1 MGDQLHTMNLVR
13 LHKTVGVKVG
23 SGNVGAGKA
32 VQVGGGAPVVVQS
45 MTMTD
50 TADARATAPQC
61 IELAEAGS
69 EMVRVTVNVPEA
81 AAAVPEIKQRMLDAG
96 CTAPLIGDFHY
107 NGHILLTKFPDCAR
121 ALDKYRINPGN
132 VGTGSRRDEQFATIC
147 KVAVDQNRPVR
158 IGVNGGS
165 LNQELVV
172 AKMQENTD
180 RDLGKTSEDIINE
193 CMVLSA
199 IESTALAIE
208 SGLRKDQ
215 IIISCKTSRPRDL
228 IAVYR
233 DLAPKTDQ
241 PLHLGL
247 TEAGMGVKGLVW
259 SASAMGVL
267 LNEGIGDTIRV
278 SLTPRPGGDRRE
290 EVYAACEL
298 LQALGLRS
306 FSPSVTACPGCG
318 RTTSSTFQELAER
331 IQDYIREKMPA
342 WKTKYEGVET
352 MTLAVMGCVVNGPGE
367 SKAANIG
374 ISLPGTG
381 EAPNCPIFIDGQHA
395 TTLRGTYEELAG
407 GVPASRGRLRR
418 RQVRAPLT
426 AKRTTSRAL
435 NVAPAGADAASSGPC
450 TARGARRARSRRRS
464 DRRLRSPSGRCRA

>member
-1 MGDQLHTMNLVR
+1 MIAPAR
-13 LHKTVGVKVG
+13 LHRTIGVR
-23 SGNVGAGKA
+23 VGAI
-32 VQVGGGAPVVVQS
+32 QVGGGAPVVVQS
-45 MTMTD
+45 MTLTE
-50 TADARATAPQC
+50 TADAAATARQC

-69 EMVRVTVNVPEA
+69 EMVRVTVNTPEA

-107 NGHILLTKFPDCAR
+107 NGHLLLTRSPGAAR

-132 VGTGSRRDEQFATIC
+132 VGTGKRRDEHFATIC
-147 KVAVDQNRPVR
+147 RVAADHQKPVR

-165 LNQELVV
+165 LNQDLVT

-180 RDLGKTSEDIINE
+180 RNLGHSSEEILNE

-199 IESTALAIE
+199 LQSTELAME
-208 SGLRKDQ
+208 SGLGRDR
-215 IIISCKTSRPRDL
+215 IIISCKVSRPRDL

-233 DLAPKTDQ
+233 DLARRTEQ

-247 TEAGMGVKGLVW
+247 TEAGMGVKGIAW
-259 SASAMGVL
+259 SASALAIL

-290 EVYAACEL
+290 EVYAACEI

-306 FSPSVTACPGCG
+306 FSPAITACPGCG
-318 RTTSSTFQELAER
+318 RTTSTTFQQLAER
-331 IQDYIREKMPA
+331 IQDYVRAQMPV
-342 WKTKYEGVET
+342 WKQSHPGVET
-352 MTLAVMGCVVNGPGE
+352 MSVAVMGCVVNGPGE

-381 EAPNCPIFIDGQHA
+381 EAPSCPVFIDGVRA
-395 TTLRGTYEELAG
+395 MTLSGTYEELATAFQQL
-407 GVPASRGRLRR
+407 VEQYVERTYPA
-418 RQVRAPLT
+418 
-426 AKRTTSRAL
+426 TS
-435 NVAPAGADAASSGPC
+435 GASG
-450 TARGARRARSRRRS
+450 TS
-464 DRRLRSPSGRCRA
+464 

>member
-1 MGDQLHTMNLVR
+1 MIKNPMSLLK

-23 SGNVGAGKA
+23 H
-32 VQVGGGAPVVVQS
+32 VQVGGGAPIVVQS

-50 TADARATAPQC
+50 TADVRATAAQC
-61 IELAEAGS
+61 IELAAAGS
-69 EMVRVTVNVPEA
+69 EMVRVTVNLPDA
-81 AAAVPEIKQRMLDAG
+81 AAAVPAIKQRMLDAG

-107 NGHILLTKFPDCAR
+107 NGHLLLTKYPDCAR

-132 VGTGSRRDEQFATIC
+132 VGTGRRRDEQFATIC
-147 KVAVDQNRPVR
+147 KVAVDNGRPVR

-172 AKMQENTD
+172 SKMQENTD
-180 RDLGKTSEDIINE
+180 RSLGKTSEEIIND

-199 IESTALAIE
+199 IESTALAFE

-233 DLAPKTDQ
+233 ALAHQTDQ

-247 TEAGMGVKGLVW
+247 TEAGMGTKGLVW

-318 RTTSSTFQELAER
+318 RTTSTTFQELAER
-331 IQDYIREKMPA
+331 IQGYIRDKMPE
-342 WKTKYEGVET
+342 WKASYEGVEE
-352 MTLAVMGCVVNGPGE
+352 MTLAVMGCIVNGPGE
-367 SKAANIG
+367 SKAASIG

-381 EAPNCPIFIDGQHA
+381 EEPSCPVYIEGQHV
-395 TTLRGTYEELAG
+395 TTLRGAYDELA
-407 GVPASRGRLRR
+407 AEFQRL
-418 RQVRAPLT
+418 VDDYVEH
-426 AKRTTSRAL
+426 KY
-435 NVAPAGADAASSGPC
+435 
-450 TARGARRARSRRRS
+450 ARR
-464 DRRLRSPSGRCRA
+464 

>member
-1 MGDQLHTMNLVR
+1 MDGVGLRRSGPTAGMIERSMQLVK
-13 LHKTVGVKVG
+13 LHRTVGVRVG
-23 SGNVGAGKA
+23 S

-50 TADARATAPQC
+50 TADVAATAQQC

-69 EMVRVTVNVPEA
+69 EMLRVTVNLPEA
-81 AAAVPEIKQRMLDAG
+81 AAAVPEIKRRMLDAG
-96 CTAPLIGDFHY
+96 VTAPLIGDFHY
-107 NGHILLTKFPDCAR
+107 NGHLLLTRFPACAA

-132 VGTGSRRDEQFATIC
+132 VGTGRRRDEQFATIC
-147 KVAVDQNRPVR
+147 KVAADQNKPVR

-180 RDLGKTSEDIINE
+180 RDLGLSSEEIISD

-199 IESTALAIE
+199 LQSTELAIE

-228 IAVYR
+228 IGVYR
-233 DLAPKTDQ
+233 DLARKTDQ

-331 IQDYIREKMPA
+331 TQDYIRQRLPE
-342 WKTKYEGVET
+342 WKTQYEGVENL
-352 MTLAVMGCVVNGPGE
+352 TLAVMGCIVNGPGE

-381 EAPNCPIFIDGQHA
+381 EAPHCPVYIDGEHH
-395 TTLRGTYEELAG
+395 TTLRGTYEELDVAFRDL
-407 GVPASRGRLRR
+407 VDNYVATRYERR
-418 RQVRAPLT
+418 
-426 AKRTTSRAL
+426 K
-435 NVAPAGADAASSGPC
+435 
-450 TARGARRARSRRRS
+450 
-464 DRRLRSPSGRCRA
+464 

>member
-1 MGDQLHTMNLVR
+1 MR
-13 LHKTVGVKVG
+13 VG
-23 SGNVGAGKA
+23 N

-50 TADARATAPQC
+50 TADPIATARQC

-69 EMVRVTVNVPEA
+69 EMVRVTVNLPEA

-96 CTAPLIGDFHY
+96 VTAPLIGDFHY
-107 NGHILLTKFPDCAR
+107 NGHLLLTRYPACAV

-132 VGTGSRRDEQFATIC
+132 VGTGRRRDEQFSTIC
-147 KVAVDQNRPVR
+147 KVAGDNGKPVR

-172 AKMQENTD
+172 SRMQENTD
-180 RDLGKTSEDIINE
+180 RALGLTSEEIINE
-193 CMVLSA
+193 CMVTSA
-199 IESTALAIE
+199 IESTELALE

-233 DLAPKTDQ
+233 ELSRQTDQ

-247 TEAGMGVKGLVW
+247 TEAGMGTKGLVW
-259 SASAMGVL
+259 SAASMGVL

-278 SLTPRPGGDRRE
+278 SLTPKPGGDRRE

-298 LQALGLRS
+298 LQALGLRT
-306 FSPSVTACPGCG
+306 FAPSVTACPGCG

-331 IQDYIREKMPA
+331 TQEYIRERMPQ
-342 WKTKYEGVET
+342 WKVDYDGVEA

-367 SKAANIG
+367 SKAASIG

-381 EAPNCPIFIDGQHA
+381 ESPNCPVFIDGQHF
-395 TTLRGTYEELAG
+395 TTLRGTYEELSVAF
-407 GVPASRGRLRR
+407 RGLVDDYVATRYPRR
-418 RQVRAPLT
+418 PH
-426 AKRTTSRAL
+426 
-435 NVAPAGADAASSGPC
+435 
-450 TARGARRARSRRRS
+450 
-464 DRRLRSPSGRCRA
+464 

>member
-1 MGDQLHTMNLVR
+1 MSVVR
-13 LHKTVGVKVG
+13 LHKTIGVKVG
-23 SGNVGAGKA
+23 SANV
-32 VQVGGGAPVVVQS
+32 VQVGGGAPIVVQS

-50 TADARATAPQC
+50 TADARATARQAVL
-61 IELAEAGS
+61 LAEAGS
-69 EMVRVTVNVPEA
+69 ELVRVTVNLPEA

-107 NGHILLTKFPDCAR
+107 NGHILLTKYPDCAR

-132 VGTGSRRDEQFATIC
+132 VGTGKRRDEQFSTIC
-147 KVAVDQNRPVR
+147 RVAVDNAKPVR

-172 AKMQENTD
+172 SKMQENTD
-180 RDLGKTSEDIINE
+180 RDLGKTSEEIINE

-199 IESTALAIE
+199 VESTALAIE

-233 DLAPKTDQ
+233 ALARQTDQ

-247 TEAGMGVKGLVW
+247 TEAGMGTKGLVW
-259 SASAMGVL
+259 SSAAMGVL

-278 SLTPRPGGDRRE
+278 SLTPAPGGDRRE

-318 RTTSSTFQELAER
+318 RTTSTTFQQLAER
-331 IQDYIREKMPA
+331 IQGYIRDKMPE
-342 WKTKYEGVET
+342 WKTTYEGVES

-381 EAPNCPIFIDGQHA
+381 EAPNCPIYIDGEHV
-395 TTLRGTYEELAG
+395 TTLRGTYDELAT
-407 GVPASRGRLRR
+407 AFQRLVDDYVEQRY
-418 RQVRAPLT
+418 
-426 AKRTTSRAL
+426 
-435 NVAPAGADAASSGPC
+435 
-450 TARGARRARSRRRS
+450 ARR
-464 DRRLRSPSGRCRA
+464 

>member
-1 MGDQLHTMNLVR
+1 MISTIR
-13 LHKTVGVKVG
+13 LHRTVGVRVG
-23 SGNVGAGKA
+23 P

-50 TADARATAPQC
+50 TADAASTARQC

-69 EMVRVTVNVPEA
+69 EMVRVTVNLPEA
-81 AAAVPEIKQRMLDAG
+81 AAAVPEIKRRMLDAG
-96 CTAPLIGDFHY
+96 VTAPLIGDFHY
-107 NGHILLTKFPDCAR
+107 NGHLLLTRFPDCAD

-132 VGTGSRRDEQFATIC
+132 VGTGKRRDEQFATIC
-147 KVAVDQNRPVR
+147 KVARDRNKPVR

-180 RDLGKTSEDIINE
+180 LALGHTSEEIINE

-199 IESTALAIE
+199 LQSTDLAIE

-233 DLAPKTDQ
+233 ELARRTDQ

-247 TEAGMGVKGLVW
+247 TEAGMGMKGLVW
-259 SASAMGVL
+259 SASAIGVL

-278 SLTPRPGGDRRE
+278 SLTPKPGGDRRE
-290 EVYAACEL
+290 EVYAACEI

-318 RTTSSTFQELAER
+318 RTTSTTFQELAER
-331 IQDYIREKMPA
+331 TQEYIRVRMPE
-342 WKTKYEGVET
+342 WKTQYEGVET

-367 SKAANIG
+367 SKAASIG

-381 EAPNCPIFIDGQHA
+381 EAPNCPVFIDGEHY
-395 TTLRGTYEELAG
+395 TTLRGTYDELAEAFRKLVDDYIDRKYRKKELG
-407 GVPASRGRLRR
+407 
-418 RQVRAPLT
+418 
-426 AKRTTSRAL
+426 
-435 NVAPAGADAASSGPC
+435 ASSDTG
-450 TARGARRARSRRRS
+450 
-464 DRRLRSPSGRCRA
+464 LRS

>member
-1 MGDQLHTMNLVR
+1 MVR
-13 LHKTVGVKVG
+13 SDFRAFCLSMATLKVHRTVAVRVG
-23 SGNVGAGKA
+23 N

-50 TADARATAPQC
+50 TADPVSTARQC

-69 EMVRVTVNVPEA
+69 EMVRVPVNLPEA
-81 AAAVPEIKQRMLDAG
+81 AAAVPEIKQRMIDG
-96 CTAPLIGDFHY
+96 GVTAPLIGDFHY
-107 NGHILLTKFPDCAR
+107 NGHLLLTRFPDCAD

-132 VGTGSRRDEQFATIC
+132 VGTGKRRDEQFATIC
-147 KVAVDQNRPVR
+147 KVARDPNKPVR

-180 RDLGKTSEDIINE
+180 LSLGHTSEEIINE

-199 IESTALAIE
+199 VQSTELALE

-233 DLAPKTDQ
+233 ELARRTDQ

-247 TEAGMGVKGLVW
+247 TEAGMGMKGLVW
-259 SASAMGVL
+259 SASAIGVL

-278 SLTPRPGGDRRE
+278 SLTPKPGGDRRE
-290 EVYAACEL
+290 EVYAACEI
-298 LQALGLRS
+298 LQALGLRA
-306 FSPSVTACPGCG
+306 FAPSVTACPGCG
-318 RTTSSTFQELAER
+318 RTTSTTFQELAER
-331 IQDYIREKMPA
+331 TQEYIRVRMPE
-342 WKTKYEGVET
+342 WKTQYEGVET

-367 SKAANIG
+367 SKAASIG

-381 EAPNCPIFIDGQHA
+381 EAPNCPVFIDGEHY
-395 TTLRGTYEELAG
+395 TTLRGTYDELAEAFRKL
-407 GVPASRGRLRR
+407 VDDYIERKYQKKEL
-418 RQVRAPLT
+418 
-426 AKRTTSRAL
+426 
-435 NVAPAGADAASSGPC
+435 
-450 TARGARRARSRRRS
+450 RARS
-464 DRRLRSPSGRCRA
+464 

>member
-1 MGDQLHTMNLVR
+1 MAILKLHT
-13 LHKTVGVKVG
+13 TIGVKVG
-23 SGNVGAGKA
+23 R
-32 VQVGGGAPVVVQS
+32 VQVGGGAPIVVQS

-50 TADARATAPQC
+50 TADARATAAQC
-61 IELAEAGS
+61 IELAQAGS
-69 EMVRVTVNVPEA
+69 EMVRVTVNLPEA
-81 AAAVPEIKQRMLDAG
+81 AAAVPEIKRRMLDAG
-96 CTAPLIGDFHY
+96 CDAPLIGDFHY
-107 NGHILLTKFPDCAR
+107 NGHLLLTKYPGCA
-121 ALDKYRINPGN
+121 ASLDKYRINPGN
-132 VGTGSRRDEQFATIC
+132 VGTGRRRDEQFATIC
-147 KVAVDQNRPVR
+147 KVAVDHDRPVR

-180 RDLGKTSEDIINE
+180 RDLGKSSEEIINE

-199 IESTALAIE
+199 VESTALALD
-208 SGLRKDQ
+208 SGLGRDR
-215 IIISCKTSRPRDL
+215 IIISCKTSRPRGL

-233 DLAPKTDQ
+233 ALARETDQ

-259 SASAMGVL
+259 SASAMSIL
-267 LNEGIGDTIRV
+267 LNEGIGDTVRV

-298 LQALGLRS
+298 LQALGLRA

-318 RTTSSTFQELAER
+318 RTTSTTFQELAER
-331 IQDYIREKMPA
+331 IQDYIREKMPE
-342 WKTKYEGVET
+342 WKTRYEGVET

-367 SKAANIG
+367 SKAASIG

-381 EAPNCPIFIDGQHA
+381 EEPSCPVYIDGEHV

-407 GVPASRGRLRR
+407 EFQRL
-418 RQVRAPLT
+418 VDT
-426 AKRTTSRAL
+426 YVDTKY
-435 NVAPAGADAASSGPC
+435 
-450 TARGARRARSRRRS
+450 ARK
-464 DRRLRSPSGRCRA
+464 P

>member
-1 MGDQLHTMNLVR
+1 MIVLDTPRKMGTVR
-13 LHKTVGVKVG
+13 LHKTIGVRVGR
-23 SGNVGAGKA
+23 

-50 TADARATAPQC
+50 TADARATAQQC
-61 IELAEAGS
+61 VELAEAGS

-96 CTAPLIGDFHY
+96 VNAPLIGDFHY
-107 NGHILLTKFPDCAR
+107 NGHLLLTRYPATAA

-132 VGTGSRRDEQFATIC
+132 VGTGRRRDEQFATIC
-147 KVAVDQNRPVR
+147 KVARDSGKPVR

-172 AKMQENTD
+172 AHMQENTD
-180 RDLGKTSEDIINE
+180 RGLGKTSEEIINE

-199 IESTALAIE
+199 LQSTELALE
-208 SGLRKDQ
+208 CGLRKDQ

-228 IAVYR
+228 IALYR
-233 DLAPKTDQ
+233 DLARRTDQ

-247 TEAGMGVKGLVW
+247 TEAGMGMKGLVW

-278 SLTPRPGGDRRE
+278 SLTPKPGGDRRE

-331 IQDYIREKMPA
+331 TQAYIREKIPE
-342 WKTKYEGVET
+342 WKSQYEGVET

-381 EAPNCPIFIDGQHA
+381 EAPNCPVFIDGEHYR
-395 TTLRGTYEELAG
+395 TLRGTYDELALEFRAL
-407 GVPASRGRLRR
+407 VDQYVATRYRR
-418 RQVRAPLT
+418 RE
-426 AKRTTSRAL
+426 
-435 NVAPAGADAASSGPC
+435 
-450 TARGARRARSRRRS
+450 
-464 DRRLRSPSGRCRA
+464 

>member
-1 MGDQLHTMNLVR
+1 
-13 LHKTVGVKVG
+13 
-23 SGNVGAGKA
+23 
-32 VQVGGGAPVVVQS
+32 
-45 MTMTD
+45 
-50 TADARATAPQC
+50 
-61 IELAEAGS
+61 
-69 EMVRVTVNVPEA
+69 
-81 AAAVPEIKQRMLDAG
+81 
-96 CTAPLIGDFHY
+96 
-107 NGHILLTKFPDCAR
+107 
-121 ALDKYRINPGN
+121 
-132 VGTGSRRDEQFATIC
+132 
-147 KVAVDQNRPVR
+147 VR

-172 AKMQENTD
+172 SKMQENTD
-180 RDLGKTSEDIINE
+180 RNLGRTSEEIIND

-199 IESTALAIE
+199 LQSTELALE
-208 SGLRKDQ
+208 SGLRTDQ

-233 DLAPKTDQ
+233 ELARRTDQ

-247 TEAGMGVKGLVW
+247 TEAGMGTKGLVW

-267 LNEGIGDTIRV
+267 LSEGIGDTIRV

-331 IQDYIREKMPA
+331 TQGYIRERLPE
-342 WKTKYEGVET
+342 WKTQYEGVES

-381 EAPNCPIFIDGQHA
+381 ESPNCPVYIDGQHF
-395 TTLRGTYEELAG
+395 TTLRGTYDELA
-407 GVPASRGRLRR
+407 VAFRELVDNYVVTRFKRR
-418 RQVRAPLT
+418 T
-426 AKRTTSRAL
+426 
-435 NVAPAGADAASSGPC
+435 
-450 TARGARRARSRRRS
+450 
-464 DRRLRSPSGRCRA
+464 

>member
-1 MGDQLHTMNLVR
+1 MFQLSKRHQ
-13 LHKTVGVKVG
+13 TVGVRV
-23 SGNVGAGKA
+23 GNVT
-32 VQVGGGAPVVVQS
+32 VGGGAPVVVQS

-50 TADARATAPQC
+50 TADAASTAQQC
-61 IELAEAGS
+61 IELWQAGS
-69 EMVRVTVNVPEA
+69 EMVRVTVNLPEA
-81 AAAVPEIKQRMLDAG
+81 AAAVPEIKRRMLDAG

-107 NGHILLTKFPDCAR
+107 NGHLLLTRHPGCAD

-132 VGTGSRRDEQFATIC
+132 VGTGRRRDEQVATIC
-147 KVAVDQNRPVR
+147 QVAIDHGKPVR

-165 LNQELVV
+165 LNQELVM
-172 AKMQENTD
+172 ARMQENTD
-180 RDLGKTSEDIINE
+180 RNLGRTSEEIINE

-199 IESTALAIE
+199 LESTTLAMD
-208 SGLRKDQ
+208 SGLRADQ

-233 DLAPKTDQ
+233 ALARQTDQ

-259 SASAMGVL
+259 SSAAMGVL

-298 LQALGLRS
+298 LQALGIRS

-331 IQDYIREKMPA
+331 TQDYIRERMPE
-342 WKTKYEGVET
+342 WKKQYTGVE
-352 MTLAVMGCVVNGPGE
+352 M
-367 SKAANIG
+367 
-374 ISLPGTG
+374 
-381 EAPNCPIFIDGQHA
+381 
-395 TTLRGTYEELAG
+395 
-407 GVPASRGRLRR
+407 
-418 RQVRAPLT
+418 
-426 AKRTTSRAL
+426 
-435 NVAPAGADAASSGPC
+435 
-450 TARGARRARSRRRS
+450 
-464 DRRLRSPSGRCRA
+464 